1 MNRIYKTIWNAAT
14 QSWTVAGELA
24 SAKGKSASKT
34 VSTLAAL
41 SVASVL
47 GVSSAMAAVIPET
60 DNFVNNDKKDEKR
73 TIIVINNGK
82 PVEVESENGKP
93 TNIIVIGSQ
102 DKNIYDE
109 QILIGYKINSPGFP
123 DHGKSAGKAGDV
135 AIGNRITLGGSDG
148 GKDAFST
155 AVGYGA
161 QAVGPVVAMGV
172 GARSD
177 MADTKGWDSVK
188 NGVVAVGPFAL
199 AADNKDGTTA
209 VGAIAAANYNH
220 AVSLGLLSGSASTW
234 EDRGFGEQFNKNKD
248 NEVMYEINE
257 AGEANKGG
265 YRMTSI
271 GYMAGARGTNAI
283 AVGERTTTGITHT
296 SKGQN
301 ALAVGA
307 EARALTDNSIAI
319 GDLAIAGGTT
329 EAERTALKAEID
341 RLEKVL
347 LKQAKDN
354 VTKAQKLLEKDG
366 ENTAEN
372 KFKVASAQAAY
383 ERIQL
388 ALERAKKEYESQYN
402 LPVNEEVK
410 FALAVGSE
418 AKARNYFA
426 TAIGRK
432 ARADGKS
439 SNAIGYDVITDVAAE
454 NANAI
459 GHFNVVKATGSSSI
473 GHHNTIESKNVM
485 ALGNN
490 IKVNDKD
497 GKKRDGAVILG
508 DSSNGDTI
516 TVRAVN
522 KAEVNGVTYD
532 EFAGTLGATK
542 GELKDAADQG
552 RFVSIGSKN
561 NERQIKHVAAGEISK
576 ESTDAINGSQLY
588 VITEKQN
595 KEIKNIKDDLG
606 KNNVSTYHWN
616 IAANNKENPEQVN
629 RDNNVIFKGDS
640 NINVTMTTT
649 DDDKVVTISNNT
661 VEYLDKDGNPVT
673 QEGNKYFVTKDNK
686 KTEVPKDQVVMNITN
701 PKGGETTINNLKGGK
716 VEAGSKDAVNGD
728 QLHKVAQ
735 QLNQNNH
742 ALNNKIDNV
751 DKRASRG
758 IATAGAM
765 GMLPQPHISGRSM
778 VSAATTSYRGQQALA
793 VGYSRLSDNGK
804 HIIKFSGASNLS
816 GKKDAMVGAAY
827 GYQW

>member
-41 SVASVL
+41 SVVSVL
-47 GVSSAMAAVIPET
+47 GVSSAMAAVTPET

-283 AVGERTTTGITHT
+283 AVGAKATTGIAHT

-307 EARALTDNSIAI
+307 WARA
-319 GDLAIAGGTT
+319 
-329 EAERTALKAEID
+329 
-341 RLEKVL
+341 
-347 LKQAKDN
+347 
-354 VTKAQKLLEKDG
+354 
-366 ENTAEN
+366 
-372 KFKVASAQAAY
+372 
-383 ERIQL
+383 
-388 ALERAKKEYESQYN
+388 
-402 LPVNEEVK
+402 
-410 FALAVGSE
+410 
-418 AKARNYFA
+418 
-426 TAIGRK
+426 
-432 ARADGKS
+432 
-439 SNAIGYDVITDVAAE
+439 
-454 NANAI
+454 
-459 GHFNVVKATGSSSI
+459 
-473 GHHNTIESKNVM
+473 
-485 ALGNN
+485 
-490 IKVNDKD
+490 
-497 GKKRDGAVILG
+497 
-508 DSSNGDTI
+508 
-516 TVRAVN
+516 
-522 KAEVNGVTYD
+522 
-532 EFAGTLGATK
+532 
-542 GELKDAADQG
+542 
-552 RFVSIGSKN
+552 
-561 NERQIKHVAAGEISK
+561 
-576 ESTDAINGSQLY
+576 
-588 VITEKQN
+588 
-595 KEIKNIKDDLG
+595 
-606 KNNVSTYHWN
+606 
-616 IAANNKENPEQVN
+616 
-629 RDNNVIFKGDS
+629 
-640 NINVTMTTT
+640 
-649 DDDKVVTISNNT
+649 
-661 VEYLDKDGNPVT
+661 
-673 QEGNKYFVTKDNK
+673 
-686 KTEVPKDQVVMNITN
+686 
-701 PKGGETTINNLKGGK
+701 
-716 VEAGSKDAVNGD
+716 
-728 QLHKVAQ
+728 
-735 QLNQNNH
+735 
-742 ALNNKIDNV
+742 
-751 DKRASRG
+751 
-758 IATAGAM
+758 
-765 GMLPQPHISGRSM
+765 
-778 VSAATTSYRGQQALA
+778 
-793 VGYSRLSDNGK
+793 
-804 HIIKFSGASNLS
+804 
-816 GKKDAMVGAAY
+816 
-827 GYQW
+827 

>member
-1 MNRIYKTIWNAAT
+1 
-14 QSWTVAGELA
+14 
-24 SAKGKSASKT
+24 
-34 VSTLAAL
+34 
-41 SVASVL
+41 
-47 GVSSAMAAVIPET
+47 
-60 DNFVNNDKKDEKR
+60 
-73 TIIVINNGK
+73 
-82 PVEVESENGKP
+82 
-93 TNIIVIGSQ
+93 
-102 DKNIYDE
+102 
-109 QILIGYKINSPGFP
+109 
-123 DHGKSAGKAGDV
+123 
-135 AIGNRITLGGSDG
+135 
-148 GKDAFST
+148 
-155 AVGYGA
+155 
-161 QAVGPVVAMGV
+161 
-172 GARSD
+172 

-188 NGVVAVGPFAL
+188 NSVVAVGPFAL

-459 GHFNVVKATGSSSI
+459 GHFNVVRATGSSSI

-508 DSSNGDTI
+508 DSSNGEKI
-516 TVRAVN
+516 TVKAVN
-522 KAEVNGVTYD
+522 KAEVNGVTYQG
-532 EFAGTLGATK
+532 FKGTLGANN
-542 GELKDAADQG
+542 GELKEAADQG
-552 RFVSIGSKN
+552 RFVSIGSENK
-561 NERQIKHVAAGEISK
+561 ERQIKHVAAGEISK

-616 IAANNKENPEQVN
+616 IAANNKENLEQVN
-629 RDNNVIFKGDS
+629 RDNNVIFKGDG

-673 QEGNKYFVTKDNK
+673 QEGDKYFVTKDNK

-742 ALNNKIDNV
+742 ALNNKIDGV

-778 VSAATTSYRGQQALA
+778 MAAATTSYRGQQALA

>member
-34 VSTLAAL
+34 VSTLAAF
-41 SVASVL
+41 SVVSVL
-47 GVSSAMAAVIPET
+47 GVSSAMAAVTPET

-209 VGAIAAANYNH
+209 VGAIAAANYSRSI
-220 AVSLGLLSGSASTW
+220 SLGLLSGSASTW
-234 EDRGFGEQFNKNKD
+234 EDRGFGEQFNKDKSQ
-248 NEVMYEINE
+248 EVMYEINE

-283 AVGERTTTGITHT
+283 AVGAKATTGIAHT

-307 EARALTDNSIAI
+307 WARALTDNSIAI
-319 GDLAIAGGTT
+319 GDLALAGGTT
-329 EAERTALKAEID
+329 ETERTALQDEIN
-341 RLEKVL
+341 RLENVL

-354 VTKAQKLLEKDG
+354 VTNAQKLLEKEG
-366 ENTAEN
+366 QNTAEN

-388 ALERAKKEYESQYN
+388 ALDRAKEEYKERYN
-402 LPVNEEVK
+402 LPENKEVK
-410 FALAVGSE
+410 FAIAIGSS
-418 AKARNYFA
+418 AKANNAETIALGRSS
-426 TAIGRK
+426 TASGE
-432 ARADGKS
+432 KS
-439 SNAIGYDVITDVAAE
+439 I
-454 NANAI
+454 
-459 GHFNVVKATGSSSI
+459 SI
-473 GHHNTIESKNVM
+473 GSTNEIDSNKAV

-490 IKVNDKD
+490 IKINDKN
-497 GKKRDGAVILG
+497 GKKRDGAVVLG
-508 DSSNGDTI
+508 DSSDGEKI
-516 TVRAVN
+516 TVKAVN
-522 KAEVNGVTYD
+522 KAEVNGVTYQG
-532 EFAGTLGATK
+532 FKGTLGANN
-542 GELKDAADQG
+542 GELKEAADQG
-552 RFVSIGSKN
+552 RFVSIGSENK
-561 NERQIKHVAAGEISK
+561 ERQIKHVAAGEISK
-576 ESTDAINGSQLY
+576 ESTDAINGS
-588 VITEKQN
+588 
-595 KEIKNIKDDLG
+595 
-606 KNNVSTYHWN
+606 
-616 IAANNKENPEQVN
+616 
-629 RDNNVIFKGDS
+629 
-640 NINVTMTTT
+640 
-649 DDDKVVTISNNT
+649 
-661 VEYLDKDGNPVT
+661 
-673 QEGNKYFVTKDNK
+673 
-686 KTEVPKDQVVMNITN
+686 
-701 PKGGETTINNLKGGK
+701 
-716 VEAGSKDAVNGD
+716 
-728 QLHKVAQ
+728 
-735 QLNQNNH
+735 
-742 ALNNKIDNV
+742 
-751 DKRASRG
+751 
-758 IATAGAM
+758 
-765 GMLPQPHISGRSM
+765 
-778 VSAATTSYRGQQALA
+778 
-793 VGYSRLSDNGK
+793 
-804 HIIKFSGASNLS
+804 
-816 GKKDAMVGAAY
+816 
-827 GYQW
+827 